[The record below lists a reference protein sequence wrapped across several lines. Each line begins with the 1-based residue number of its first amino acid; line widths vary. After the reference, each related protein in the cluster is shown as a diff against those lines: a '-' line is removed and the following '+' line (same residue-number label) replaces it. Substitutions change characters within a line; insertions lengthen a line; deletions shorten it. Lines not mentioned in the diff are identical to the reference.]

1 MKKYSL
7 ERAAFLSLVVMVA
20 TGLAS
25 CGSKHAVTRSVE
37 PPIAGEPAQQS
48 VPPVEAEVSQS
59 PEAARSEELYARLA
73 EDVEGYEEALELV
86 GAGEDV
92 GEDILQSIA
101 ARIRGGARE
110 CSEVE
115 GCDMDR
121 FLEAQDRLFDD
132 QARLLMDQASRIDRL
147 NRPPE
152 DEMEDIEEDIER
164 EQGTSPFVSAMP
176 DLGESV
182 SLLRGTDLN
191 EIIELN
197 GPVKAALDDWLTWL
211 RPQLMES
218 YENYQYLRS
227 KMAPIYEEA
236 GLPEAL
242 LFAIMSAETFGKVH
256 SYSRAGAVGPLQF
269 IRRTGR
275 AYGLREVDGFDMR
288 LDPEA
293 ATRANV
299 AYFNDRFRELNN
311 DLPMA
316 IAAYN
321 GGENRMRRFHRRY
334 KGASVFDN
342 RIYYRIPRETRE
354 YVPRVLAAAWL
365 FLHPEDYNLEWPVL
379 ATEKVELTVQKDISL
394 GELTICLGQEGNSK
408 GWFRT
413 LRNLNPRLNPGERV
427 KAGEVVE
434 IPAALVPLYESQCL
448 AGSLI
453 ATAEAL
459 HDANYPFGEMVT
471 YVVQPGDTVGR
482 IASRHRC
489 VTTRELAAI
498 NNIRAPR
505 YLIRVG
511 QRLRIPNCGY

>member
-1 MKKYSL
+1 M
-7 ERAAFLSLVVMVA
+7 
-20 TGLAS
+20 T
-25 CGSKHAVTRSVE
+25 
-37 PPIAGEPAQQS
+37 
-48 VPPVEAEVSQS
+48 
-59 PEAARSEELYARLA
+59 ARIEELYVRLDDDL
-73 EDVEGYEEALELV
+73 EDYEEALGLL
-86 GAGEDV
+86 ATGEDV
-92 GEDILQSIA
+92 SGDILQSIA
-101 ARIRGGARE
+101 ARIRSGAQE
-110 CSEVE
+110 CAGIE
-115 GCDMDR
+115 GCDPGR
-121 FLEAQDRLFDD
+121 FLEAQDSLLDE
-132 QARLLMDQASRIDRL
+132 QTRLLMDQASRIERL
-147 NRPPE
+147 NNPPE
-152 DEMEDIEEDIER
+152 EAMEEFEEDIER

-176 DLGESV
+176 DLGKSV
-182 SLLRGTDLN
+182 SLLKGTDLS

-218 YENYQYLRS
+218 YENYMYLRS

-242 LFAIMSAETFGKVH
+242 LFAIMSSETFGKVH

-275 AYGLREVDGFDMR
+275 AYGLKVVDGFDMR

-299 AYFNDRFRELNN
+299 AYLNDRFRELNN

-321 GGENRMRRFHRRY
+321 GGENRMRRYHRRY

-379 ATEKVELTVQKDISL
+379 ETDKTVLTVKKDISL

-427 KAGEVVE
+427 KAGESIE
-434 IPAALVPLYESQCL
+434 IPTALVPLYESQCL
-448 AGSLI
+448 EGNLI
-453 ATAEAL
+453 TTAEAL
-459 HDANYPFGEMVT
+459 HDANYPFGDMIT
-471 YVVQPGDTVGR
+471 YIVQRGDTVGR

-498 NNIRAPR
+498 NNIRGPR

-511 QRLRIPNCGY
+511 QRLRIPNCGF